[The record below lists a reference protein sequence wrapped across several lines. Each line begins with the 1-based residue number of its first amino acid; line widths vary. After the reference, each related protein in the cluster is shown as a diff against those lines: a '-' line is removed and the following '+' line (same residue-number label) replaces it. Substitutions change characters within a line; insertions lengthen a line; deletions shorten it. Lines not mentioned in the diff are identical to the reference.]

1 MQTFF
6 EKLFSGFYR
15 GHAGYIELRAWPS
28 SGEKI
33 PYRRFYPNIRSA
45 SQAVE
50 ALRASP
56 EKLNIFFGVAPRSER
71 GGTKESIHF
80 VTCLWADLDGKRF
93 ASKADALRS
102 LEGFSLSPSMV
113 IDSGNGYHAY
123 WLLTEPTSELAKVE
137 AINAGI
143 AQVLGGDKTH
153 DVSRILRVPGT
164 CNWKD
169 PANPKPVRILQSR
182 SQRHALEDFEGYE
195 AQISRRDPLP
205 LVSLEEAEPVHWE
218 DLEAELEERFIRLI
232 RHGIAGD
239 TEGEFNGDRSRL
251 DMSVVCKLVDVGLSD
266 AQIVGILTDP
276 NLGISDKTLDK
287 KGAARRAYLKT
298 TIAKARRFVQFD

>member
-1 MQTFF
+1 MQAFF

-71 GGTKESIHF
+71 GGTKESIRF
-80 VTCLWADLDGKRF
+80 VSCLWADLDGKRF
-93 ASKADALRS
+93 ASKADALKS
-102 LEGFSLSPSMV
+102 LEGFSLSPSLV

-123 WLLTEPTSELAKVE
+123 WLLAEPTSELEKVE
-137 AINAGI
+137 AVNAGI

-169 PANPKPVRILQSR
+169 PSNAKPVRIIQSR
-182 SQRHALEDFEGYE
+182 SHRYTLADFEGYVI
-195 AQISRRDPLP
+195 QVIKPNPLP
-205 LVSLEEAEPVHWE
+205 SVCLEETKPVDWDELEE
-218 DLEAELEERFIRLI
+218 DLDERFIRLI

-239 TEGEFNGDRSRL
+239 TEGEFGGDRSRL

-266 AQIVGILTDP
+266 AEIVGILTDP
-276 NLGISDKTLDK
+276 SLGISDKTLDK
-287 KGAARRAYLKT
+287 KGAARRAYLRT
-298 TIAKARRFVQFD
+298 TLSKARRFVQQD